1 MTTMINIFL
10 IYQSEVTICS
20 GNTWITRAKETQ
32 TFLSFGFTLLLYNLY
47 YTDST
52 FVKKI
57 KNGGLYLIILQLV

>member
-32 TFLSFGFTLLLYNLY
+32 TFRSLDLLL
-47 YTDST
+47 TT
-52 FVKKI
+52 V
-57 KNGGLYLIILQLV
+57 